1 MNPDVN
7 IPENDP
13 ERDREKRPWMY
24 ERVFG
29 GRVYKRKS
37 GLFYWYDVVIC
48 SIDDA
53 LVDCL
58 GDVMRLNKTWGPL
71 CYSEMR
77 RSLWSEEP
85 RFMYY
90 LNQISAR
97 FFGCVVI
104 SQILGFISRLIERF
118 T

>member
-29 GRVYKRKS
+29 GRVYERKE
-37 GLFYWYDVVIC
+37 GFFYWYDVVIC
-48 SIDDA
+48 SVTDA

-58 GDVMRLNKTWGPL
+58 GDIMMLNKTFGPL

-77 RSLWSEEP
+77 RCFWAEEP
-85 RFMYY
+85 RFMYFI
-90 LNQISAR
+90 NQISAR
-97 FFGCVVI
+97 FFGACV
-104 SQILGFISRLIERF
+104 LTRLIDCVIELLKLVL
-118 T
+118 

>member
-7 IPENDP
+7 VPENDP
-13 ERDREKRPWMY
+13 EKDRKKRPWMY

-29 GRVYKRKS
+29 GRVYKQKS
-37 GLFYWYDVVIC
+37 GFFYWYDVVIC
-48 SIDDA
+48 SVSDA

-58 GDVMRLNKTWGPL
+58 GDIMMLNKTFGPL

-77 RSLWSEEP
+77 RCFWAEEP
-85 RFMYY
+85 KFMYH
-90 LNQISAR
+90 LNQIGAR
-97 FFGCVVI
+97 FFGCIVI
-104 SQILGFISRLIERF
+104 SRILGGIGRLIERF